1 MVNDPVGDLIIRIKN
16 AGAVK
21 KEYIDVPHSRH
32 KHDIAAKLKDLGY
45 VADVEKRGKEQKTLR
60 ITIAYNEDG
69 SPKVTNVKRVSK
81 PGRRLYTKSRD
92 AHSVKFGEGALIIS
106 TPLGI
111 LSDAEA
117 RQNRAGGEMLFQI
130 W

>member
-32 KHDIAAKLKDLGY
+32 KHDIAAKLKDIGY
-45 VADVEKRGKEQKTLR
+45 VADVEKRGKERLTLR
-60 ITIAYNEDG
+60 IAIAYNENG
-69 SPKVTNVKRVSK
+69 TPKITDVKRVSK
-81 PGRRLYTKSRD
+81 PGCRLYTKSRD
-92 AHSVKFGEGALIIS
+92 AHSVKFGQGSLILS
-106 TPLGI
+106 TPQGI
-111 LSDAEA
+111 LTDAEA
-117 RQNRAGGEMLFQI
+117 RQNRAGGEMLFRI